1 MKLRDLPLVSL
12 RTFAVV
18 AECGSAT
25 AAAKTL
31 GVTHSA
37 VSKQVKLLE
46 RWLGQTLFI
55 LEGRKLVLTPFGD
68 LLSRKLGIAFQ
79 GIAGACAYVQ
89 RQRER
94 RTITVEAPATFA
106 MYWLLPRV
114 STFRAM
120 EPQTDVWVST
130 RMTGQSPNFAG
141 NDLVVM
147 RGETA
152 PISRRLSERI
162 LLFREDM
169 ALLSSPKLLARK
181 PLEKPHDITSHQLIE
196 SMTRPQDWQTWLKQ
210 ANINDAI
217 VAGGHRFDHLFVA
230 IQAVKDGLGSLVAP
244 QNLLQIAIDS
254 QELASPFPHLNFP
267 GESYFVY
274 FAGSGINPTMERFK
288 DWLVQEA
295 GSRDPRSMKSTSKR
309 NRHANRAPMKGRPPP
324 APAHEASRVR
334 LQTHKGKYRKEK

>member
-18 AECGSAT
+18 ADSGSVT
-25 AAAKTL
+25 AAAETL

-46 RWLGQTLFI
+46 RWLGQTLFV
-55 LEGRKLVLTPFGD
+55 LEGRRLILTPFGD
-68 LLSRKLGIAFQ
+68 ILSRKLGTAFED
-79 GIAGACAYVQ
+79 IAGACAYVQ

-114 STFRAM
+114 SAFRAL

-141 NDLVVM
+141 HDLVVL
-147 RGETA
+147 RGEAA
-152 PISRRLSERI
+152 PTSTRLSERVF
-162 LLFREDM
+162 LFREDM
-169 ALLSSPKLLARK
+169 AVLSSPKLLIRK
-181 PLEKPHDITSHQLIE
+181 PVAKPIDITSHALIE
-196 SMTRPQDWQTWLKQ
+196 SMTRPQDWQAWLKR
-210 ANINDAI
+210 ANVNDAI

-244 QNLLQIAIDS
+244 QNVLQMAITS
-254 QELASPFPHLNFP
+254 HELACPFPHLNFP
-267 GESYFVY
+267 GEPYFAY
-274 FAGSGINPTMERFK
+274 FAGGSIDPAVKRFK
-288 DWLVQEA
+288 DWLVRMA
-295 GSRDPRSMKSTSKR
+295 K
-309 NRHANRAPMKGRPPP
+309 A
-324 APAHEASRVR
+324 
-334 LQTHKGKYRKEK
+334 

>member
-1 MKLRDLPLVSL
+1 MRLRDLPLGSL

-18 AECGSAT
+18 ADCGSIT
-25 AAAKTL
+25 SAAETL

-46 RWLGQTLFI
+46 RWLGQTLFV
-55 LEGRKLVLTPFGD
+55 LEGRRLILTPFGD
-68 LLSRKLGIAFQ
+68 ILSRKLVSAFED
-79 GIAGACAYVQ
+79 IAGACAYVQ

-114 STFRAM
+114 SAFRAL

-141 NDLVVM
+141 HDLVVM

-152 PISRRLSERI
+152 PTSTRLSERVF
-162 LLFREDM
+162 LFREDM
-169 ALLSSPKLLARK
+169 AVLSSPKLLTRTPLAK
-181 PLEKPHDITSHQLIE
+181 PTDITSHALIE
-196 SMTRPQDWQTWLKQ
+196 SMTRPQDWQAWLKR
-210 ANINDAI
+210 ANVNDAI

-244 QNLLQIAIDS
+244 QNVLQMAITS
-254 QELASPFPHLNFP
+254 HELACPFPHLNFP
-267 GESYFVY
+267 GEPYFAY
-274 FAGSGINPTMERFK
+274 FAGGSIDPAMKRFK
-288 DWLVQEA
+288 DWLVRKA
-295 GSRDPRSMKSTSKR
+295 G
-309 NRHANRAPMKGRPPP
+309 A
-324 APAHEASRVR
+324 
-334 LQTHKGKYRKEK
+334 

>member
-1 MKLRDLPLVSL
+1 MKLRDLPLGSL

-18 AECGSAT
+18 ADCGSIT
-25 AAAKTL
+25 SAAEML

-46 RWLGQTLFI
+46 RWLGQTLFV
-55 LEGRKLVLTPFGD
+55 LEGRRLVLTPFGD
-68 LLSRKLGIAFQ
+68 ILSRKLGSALED
-79 GIAGACAYVQ
+79 IAGACAYVQ

-114 STFRAM
+114 SAFRAL

-141 NDLVVM
+141 HDLVVF

-152 PISRRLSERI
+152 PTSTRLSKRVF
-162 LLFREDM
+162 LFREDM
-169 ALLSSPKLLARK
+169 AVLSSPKLLTRK
-181 PLEKPHDITSHQLIE
+181 PLAKPADITSHALIE
-196 SMTRPQDWQTWLKQ
+196 SMTRPQDWQAWLKR
-210 ANINDAI
+210 ANVSDAI

-244 QNLLQIAIDS
+244 QNLLEMAITS
-254 QELASPFPHLNFP
+254 HELACPFPHLNFP
-267 GESYFVY
+267 GEPYFAY
-274 FAGSGINPTMERFK
+274 FAGGSIDPAMKRFK
-288 DWLVQEA
+288 DWLVRMA
-295 GSRDPRSMKSTSKR
+295 K
-309 NRHANRAPMKGRPPP
+309 A
-324 APAHEASRVR
+324 
-334 LQTHKGKYRKEK
+334 

>member
-1 MKLRDLPLVSL
+1 MRLRDLPLGSL

-18 AECGSAT
+18 ADCGSIT
-25 AAAKTL
+25 SAAETL

-46 RWLGQTLFI
+46 RWLGQTLFV
-55 LEGRKLVLTPFGD
+55 LEGRRLVLTPFGD
-68 LLSRKLGIAFQ
+68 ILSRKLASAFED
-79 GIAGACAYVQ
+79 IAGACAYVQ

-114 STFRAM
+114 SAFRAL

-141 NDLVVM
+141 HDLVVL

-152 PISRRLSERI
+152 PTSTRLSERVF
-162 LLFREDM
+162 LFREDM
-169 ALLSSPKLLARK
+169 AVLSSPKLLTRK
-181 PLEKPHDITSHQLIE
+181 PLAKPADITSHALIE
-196 SMTRPQDWQTWLKQ
+196 SMTRPQDWPAWLKR
-210 ANINDAI
+210 ANVSDAI

-244 QNLLQIAIDS
+244 QNLLDMAITS
-254 QELASPFPHLNFP
+254 HELACPFPHLNFP
-267 GESYFVY
+267 GESYFAY
-274 FAGSGINPTMERFK
+274 FAGGSIDPAMKRFK
-288 DWLVQEA
+288 DWLVRMA
-295 GSRDPRSMKSTSKR
+295 K
-309 NRHANRAPMKGRPPP
+309 A
-324 APAHEASRVR
+324 
-334 LQTHKGKYRKEK
+334 

>member
-1 MKLRDLPLVSL
+1 MRLRDLPLGSL

-18 AECGSAT
+18 ADCGSIT
-25 AAAKTL
+25 AAAETL

-46 RWLGQTLFI
+46 RWLGQTLFV
-55 LEGRKLVLTPFGD
+55 LEGRRLVLTPFGD
-68 LLSRKLGIAFQ
+68 ILSRKLASAFED
-79 GIAGACAYVQ
+79 IAGACAYVQ

-114 STFRAM
+114 SAFRAL

-141 NDLVVM
+141 HDLVVL

-152 PISRRLSERI
+152 PRSTRLSKRVF
-162 LLFREDM
+162 LFREEM
-169 ALLSSPKLLARK
+169 AVLSSPKLLTRK
-181 PLEKPHDITSHQLIE
+181 PLAKPADITSHALIE
-196 SMTRPQDWQTWLKQ
+196 SMTRPQDWQAWLKR
-210 ANINDAI
+210 ANVSDAI

-244 QNLLQIAIDS
+244 QNLLEMAITS
-254 QELASPFPHLNFP
+254 HELACPFPHLNFP
-267 GESYFVY
+267 GESYFAY
-274 FAGSGINPTMERFK
+274 FAGGSIDPAMKRFK
-288 DWLVQEA
+288 DWLVRMA
-295 GSRDPRSMKSTSKR
+295 K
-309 NRHANRAPMKGRPPP
+309 A
-324 APAHEASRVR
+324 
-334 LQTHKGKYRKEK
+334 

>member
-1 MKLRDLPLVSL
+1 MRLRDLPLVSL

-18 AECGSAT
+18 ADCRSMTSA
-25 AAAKTL
+25 AETL

-46 RWLGQTLFI
+46 RWLGQTLFV
-55 LEGRKLVLTPFGD
+55 LEGRGLILTPFGD
-68 LLSRKLGIAFQ
+68 ILSRKLTSAFED
-79 GIAGACAYVQ
+79 IAGACAYVQ

-114 STFRAM
+114 SAFRALD
-120 EPQTDVWVST
+120 PRTDVWVST

-141 NDLVVM
+141 HDLVVL

-152 PISRRLSERI
+152 PTSKRLSERVF
-162 LLFREDM
+162 LFREDM
-169 ALLSSPKLLARK
+169 AVLSSPKLLTRK
-181 PLEKPHDITSHQLIE
+181 PLAKPTDITSHALIE
-196 SMTRPQDWQTWLKQ
+196 SMTRPLDWQAWLKR

-244 QNLLQIAIDS
+244 RNLLQMAITS
-254 QELASPFPHLNFP
+254 QELACPFPHLNFP
-267 GESYFVY
+267 GEAYFAY
-274 FAGSGINPTMERFK
+274 FAGGSIDPAMKRFK
-288 DWLVQEA
+288 DWLVRMA
-295 GSRDPRSMKSTSKR
+295 K
-309 NRHANRAPMKGRPPP
+309 A
-324 APAHEASRVR
+324 
-334 LQTHKGKYRKEK
+334 

>member
-1 MKLRDLPLVSL
+1 MRLRDLPLVSL

-18 AECGSAT
+18 ADCGSVTT
-25 AAAKTL
+25 AAETL

-55 LEGRKLVLTPFGD
+55 LEGRRIVLTPFGD
-68 LLSRKLGIAFQ
+68 LLSGKLGSAFEDV
-79 GIAGACAYVQ
+79 AGACAYVR

-114 STFRAM
+114 SAFRAK

-141 NDLVVM
+141 HDLVVM
-147 RGETA
+147 RGDAA
-152 PISRRLSERI
+152 PASTRLSERAF
-162 LLFREDM
+162 LFREDM
-169 ALLSSPKLLARK
+169 AVLTSPRLLARK
-181 PLEKPHDITSHQLIE
+181 PLGKPTDIASHELIE
-196 SMTRPQDWQTWLKQ
+196 SMTRPHDWQAWLKR
-210 ANINDAI
+210 ANVNDAI

-244 QNLLQIAIDS
+244 QNLLQIAITS
-254 QELASPFPHLNFP
+254 QELACPFPHLNFA
-267 GESYFVY
+267 GESYFAY
-274 FAGSGINPTMERFK
+274 FAGGSTDPVMKRFK
-288 DWLVQEA
+288 DWLVEEA
-295 GSRDPRSMKSTSKR
+295 GSSSPKSIEPQSLRKR
-309 NRHANRAPMKGRPPP
+309 NKERSTAAGREPAQKRH
-324 APAHEASRVR
+324 
-334 LQTHKGKYRKEK
+334 

>member
-1 MKLRDLPLVSL
+1 MRLRDLPLVSL

-18 AECGSAT
+18 ADCGSIT
-25 AAAKTL
+25 SAAEAL

-46 RWLGQTLFI
+46 RWLGQTLFV
-55 LEGRKLVLTPFGD
+55 LEGRRLILTPFGD
-68 LLSRKLGIAFQ
+68 ILSRKLASAFED
-79 GIAGACAYVQ
+79 IAGACAYVQ

-114 STFRAM
+114 STFRAL

-141 NDLVVM
+141 HDLVVM

-152 PISRRLSERI
+152 PTSTRLSERVF
-162 LLFREDM
+162 LFREDM
-169 ALLSSPKLLARK
+169 AVLSSPKLLTRK
-181 PLEKPHDITSHQLIE
+181 PLAKPADITSHALIE
-196 SMTRPQDWQTWLKQ
+196 SMTRPQDWQAWLKR
-210 ANINDAI
+210 ANVSDAI

-244 QNLLQIAIDS
+244 RNVLEMAITS
-254 QELASPFPHLNFP
+254 HELACPFPHLNFP
-267 GESYFVY
+267 GESYFAY
-274 FAGSGINPTMERFK
+274 FAGGSIDPAMKRFK
-288 DWLVQEA
+288 DWLV
-295 GSRDPRSMKSTSKR
+295 
-309 NRHANRAPMKGRPPP
+309 
-324 APAHEASRVR
+324 
-334 LQTHKGKYRKEK
+334 RKAKT

>member
-1 MKLRDLPLVSL
+1 MRLRDLPLGSL

-18 AECGSAT
+18 ADCGSIT
-25 AAAKTL
+25 FAAETL

-46 RWLGQTLFI
+46 RWLGQTLFV
-55 LEGRKLVLTPFGD
+55 LEGRKLILTPFGD
-68 LLSRKLGIAFQ
+68 ILSRKLGSALED
-79 GIAGACAYVQ
+79 IAGACAYVQ

-114 STFRAM
+114 SAFRAL

-141 NDLVVM
+141 HDLVVL

-152 PISRRLSERI
+152 PTSKRLSERVF
-162 LLFREDM
+162 LFREDM
-169 ALLSSPKLLARK
+169 AVLSSPKLLTRK
-181 PLEKPHDITSHQLIE
+181 PLAKPTDITSHALIE
-196 SMTRPQDWQTWLKQ
+196 SMTRPQDWRAWLKR
-210 ANINDAI
+210 ANVNDAI

-244 QNLLQIAIDS
+244 QNLLQMAITRD
-254 QELASPFPHLNFP
+254 ELACPFPHLNFP
-267 GESYFVY
+267 GESYFAY
-274 FAGSGINPTMERFK
+274 FAGGSIDPAMKRFK
-288 DWLVQEA
+288 NWLV
-295 GSRDPRSMKSTSKR
+295 R
-309 NRHANRAPMKGRPPP
+309 NARRIA
-324 APAHEASRVR
+324 
-334 LQTHKGKYRKEK
+334 

>member
-1 MKLRDLPLVSL
+1 MRLRDLPLGSL

-18 AECGSAT
+18 ADCGSIT
-25 AAAKTL
+25 SAAETL

-46 RWLGQTLFI
+46 RWLGQNLFV
-55 LEGRKLVLTPFGD
+55 LEGRRLVLTPFGD
-68 LLSRKLGIAFQ
+68 ILSRKLASAFED
-79 GIAGACAYVQ
+79 IAGACAYVQ

-114 STFRAM
+114 SAFRAL

-141 NDLVVM
+141 HDLVVL

-152 PISRRLSERI
+152 PTSTRLSERVF
-162 LLFREDM
+162 LFREDM
-169 ALLSSPKLLARK
+169 AVLSSPKLLTRK
-181 PLEKPHDITSHQLIE
+181 PLAKPADITSHALIE
-196 SMTRPQDWQTWLKQ
+196 SMTRPQDWQAWLKR
-210 ANINDAI
+210 ANVNDAI

-244 QNLLQIAIDS
+244 QNLLEMAITS
-254 QELASPFPHLNFP
+254 HELACPFPHLNFP
-267 GESYFVY
+267 GESYFAY
-274 FAGSGINPTMERFK
+274 FAGGSIDPAMKRFK
-288 DWLVQEA
+288 DWLVRKA
-295 GSRDPRSMKSTSKR
+295 G
-309 NRHANRAPMKGRPPP
+309 A
-324 APAHEASRVR
+324 
-334 LQTHKGKYRKEK
+334 

>member
-1 MKLRDLPLVSL
+1 MKLRDLPLGSL

-18 AECGSAT
+18 ADCGSIT
-25 AAAKTL
+25 SAAEML

-46 RWLGQTLFI
+46 RWLGQTLFV
-55 LEGRKLVLTPFGD
+55 LEGRRLILTPFGD
-68 LLSRKLGIAFQ
+68 MLSRKLGSALED
-79 GIAGACAYVQ
+79 IAGACAYVQ

-114 STFRAM
+114 SAFRAL

-141 NDLVVM
+141 HDLVVL

-152 PISRRLSERI
+152 PTSTRLSKRVF
-162 LLFREDM
+162 LFREDM
-169 ALLSSPKLLARK
+169 AVLSSPKLLTRK
-181 PLEKPHDITSHQLIE
+181 PLAKPADITSHALIE
-196 SMTRPQDWQTWLKQ
+196 SMTRPQDWQAWLKR
-210 ANINDAI
+210 ANVSDAI

-244 QNLLQIAIDS
+244 QNLLEMAITS
-254 QELASPFPHLNFP
+254 HELACPFPHLNFP
-267 GESYFVY
+267 GESYFAY
-274 FAGSGINPTMERFK
+274 FAGGSIDPAMKRFK
-288 DWLVQEA
+288 DWLVRMA
-295 GSRDPRSMKSTSKR
+295 K
-309 NRHANRAPMKGRPPP
+309 A
-324 APAHEASRVR
+324 
-334 LQTHKGKYRKEK
+334 

>member
-1 MKLRDLPLVSL
+1 MRLRDLPLGSL

-18 AECGSAT
+18 ADCGSIT
-25 AAAKTL
+25 SAAETL

-46 RWLGQTLFI
+46 RWLGQALFV
-55 LEGRKLVLTPFGD
+55 LEGRRLVLTPFGD
-68 LLSRKLGIAFQ
+68 ILSRKLASAFED
-79 GIAGACAYVQ
+79 IAGACAYVQ

-114 STFRAM
+114 SAFRAL

-141 NDLVVM
+141 HDLVVL

-152 PISRRLSERI
+152 PTSTRLSERVF
-162 LLFREDM
+162 LFREDM
-169 ALLSSPKLLARK
+169 AVLSSPKLLTRK
-181 PLEKPHDITSHQLIE
+181 PLAKPADITSHALIE
-196 SMTRPQDWQTWLKQ
+196 SVTRPQDWQAWLKR
-210 ANINDAI
+210 ANVNDAI

-244 QNLLQIAIDS
+244 QNLLQMAITSHDLS
-254 QELASPFPHLNFP
+254 CPFPHLNFP
-267 GESYFVY
+267 GESYFAY
-274 FAGSGINPTMERFK
+274 FTDGSIDPAMKRFK
-288 DWLVQEA
+288 DWLVRMA
-295 GSRDPRSMKSTSKR
+295 K
-309 NRHANRAPMKGRPPP
+309 A
-324 APAHEASRVR
+324 
-334 LQTHKGKYRKEK
+334 

>member
-1 MKLRDLPLVSL
+1 MRLRDLPLGSL

-18 AECGSAT
+18 ADCGSIT
-25 AAAKTL
+25 SAAETL

-46 RWLGQTLFI
+46 RWLGQTLFV
-55 LEGRKLVLTPFGD
+55 LEGRRLILTPFGD
-68 LLSRKLGIAFQ
+68 ILSRKLGSALED
-79 GIAGACAYVQ
+79 IAGACAYVQ

-114 STFRAM
+114 SAFRAL

-141 NDLVVM
+141 HDLVVL

-152 PISRRLSERI
+152 PTSKRLSERVF
-162 LLFREDM
+162 LFREDM
-169 ALLSSPKLLARK
+169 AVLSSPKLLTRK
-181 PLEKPHDITSHQLIE
+181 PLSKPTDITSHALIE
-196 SMTRPQDWQTWLKQ
+196 SMTRPQDWQAWLKR
-210 ANINDAI
+210 AKVNDAI

-244 QNLLQIAIDS
+244 QNLLQMAITS
-254 QELASPFPHLNFP
+254 HELACPFPHLNFP
-267 GESYFVY
+267 GESYFAY
-274 FAGSGINPTMERFK
+274 FAGGSIDPAMKRFK
-288 DWLVQEA
+288 DWLV
-295 GSRDPRSMKSTSKR
+295 
-309 NRHANRAPMKGRPPP
+309 
-324 APAHEASRVR
+324 
-334 LQTHKGKYRKEK
+334 RKAKA